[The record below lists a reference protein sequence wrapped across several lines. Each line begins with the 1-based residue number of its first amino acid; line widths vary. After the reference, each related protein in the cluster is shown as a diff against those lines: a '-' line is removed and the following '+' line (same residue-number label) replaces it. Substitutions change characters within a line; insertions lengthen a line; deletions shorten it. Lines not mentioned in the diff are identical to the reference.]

1 MSSKKITNCLVCNST
16 NLTTYLDLTDQPLAN
31 SYHRYEELKT
41 YPLQVQFCNMCS
53 HNMLTESVDPSEM
66 FEHYLYVSDTSST
79 LTDYFKDMSNWIVEK
94 NPNAKSVCEIA
105 CNSGLLLKMFADKGL
120 ECFGVDPAKNLRE
133 MSEQRGLD
141 VDVCFWNDKN
151 ADRIAKNKK
160 FDIVIA
166 VNVFPHVPD
175 PVSFLIN
182 CRKILSPGGKI
193 YIQTSQCDMFENEE
207 FDAIYHEHVS
217 YFTATSFG
225 NLANSIELGITSFKK
240 VPIHSM
246 SFVFELQIDA
256 NNCKDYTDYIETEH
270 NRGYNDVDTYISF
283 AKKAELTK
291 NNLVEKIKQ
300 YQLEGKRVI
309 GYGASAKGNTL
320 LNWSKIKLDYI
331 VDDNQLKWGY
341 LTPGQ
346 NIPIVSPS
354 TLYNE
359 LSSTVILC
367 LAWNFFDEIYKNV
380 KSNTKVEHEF
390 IKYFPEIKIIK

>member
-31 SYHRYEELKT
+31 SYHRYEELKK

-66 FEHYLYVSDTSST
+66 FEHYLYVSDTSET
-79 LTDYFKDMSNWIVEK
+79 LTNYFTGMSNWIVNK
-94 NPNAKSVCEIA
+94 NADAESICEIA
-105 CNSGLLLKMFADKGL
+105 CNSGLFLKMFADKGL
-120 ECFGVDPAKNLRE
+120 KCFGVDPAKNLRQ
-133 MSEQRGLD
+133 MSEDRGLD
-141 VDVCFWNDKN
+141 VDVCFWDDEN
-151 ADRIAKNKK
+151 ADRISKDKK

-182 CRKILSPGGKI
+182 CKKILSPEGKI
-193 YIQTSQCDMFENEE
+193 YIQTSQCDMFKNEE
-207 FDAIYHEHVS
+207 FDAVYHEHVS

-225 NLANSIELGITSFKK
+225 ELANSIGLGITSFKK

-246 SFVFELQIDA
+246 SFVFELEIDA
-256 NNCKDYTDYIETEH
+256 LNCEDYINYIEREAAL
-270 NRGYNDVDTYISF
+270 GYNDIITYEIF
-283 AKKAELTK
+283 AKKAEFIK
-291 NNLVEKIKQ
+291 NNLVKKVEE
-300 YQLEGKRVI
+300 YQSIGKKVI

-331 VDDNQLKWGY
+331 VDDNELKWGY

-346 NIPIVSPS
+346 NIPIVPPQ
-354 TLYNE
+354 TLYSE
-359 LSSTVILC
+359 LESVIILC
-367 LAWNFFDEIYKNV
+367 LAWNFFDEIYNNV
-380 KSNTKVEHEF
+380 KSNTDIPHQF
-390 IKYFPEIKIIK
+390 IKYFPNVQVLK